1 MLMVTGLPTNH
12 VTNPPDFMPNETEL
26 GLIDRYQT
34 LTERLRQAE
43 HQYGRAKGSVCLV
56 VVSKTYPA
64 DDIRTV
70 ATQGQNDFGEN
81 QIQDALTKIP
91 VLKDVDCTWHFI
103 GPIQSNKCRDIALN
117 FDWVHSIERAKIAKR
132 LSDLRPGD
140 AEPINILIQVNSQ
153 NEATKSG
160 VSPDS
165 IGDLIGEIRD
175 LPNLQLRGLMAIPA
189 PVKAIDCQRTVFAD
203 LRELLEKLNREH
215 QANMDCLSMGMTDD
229 MEAAVAEGATHVRIG
244 TAIFGP
250 RKRAASN
257 S

>member
-1 MLMVTGLPTNH
+1 MVTGLPTNH
-12 VTNPPDFMPNETEL
+12 ATNPPDFMPNETEL

-34 LTERLRQAE
+34 LTERLRRIE
-43 HQYGRAKGSVCLV
+43 HQSGRAEGSVRLIA
-56 VVSKTYPA
+56 VSKTYPA

-70 ATQGQNDFGEN
+70 AMQGQNDFGEN

-132 LSDLRPGD
+132 LSDLRPSG

-165 IGDLIGEIRD
+165 IGALISEIKD
-175 LPNLQLRGLMAIPA
+175 LPNLRLRGLMAIPV
-189 PVKAIDCQRTVFAD
+189 PEKAIDRQRAVFAE

-215 QANMDCLSMGMTDD
+215 QADMDCLSMGMTDD
-229 MEAAVAEGATHVRIG
+229 MEAAIAEGATHVRIG

-250 RKRAASN
+250 RRKAASN
-257 S
+257 P

>member
-1 MLMVTGLPTNH
+1 
-12 VTNPPDFMPNETEL
+12 MPNETEL

-34 LTERLRQAE
+34 LTERLRRIE
-43 HQYGRAKGSVCLV
+43 HQSGRAEGSVCLIA
-56 VVSKTYPA
+56 VSKTYPA

-70 ATQGQNDFGEN
+70 AMRGQNDFGEN

-91 VLKDVDCTWHFI
+91 VLRDLDCTWHFI

-132 LSDLRPGD
+132 LSDLRPSNSG
-140 AEPINILIQVNSQ
+140 PMNILIQVNSQ

-160 VSPDS
+160 VSPDL

-189 PVKAIDCQRTVFAD
+189 PEKAIDRQRAVFAD

-215 QANMDCLSMGMTDD
+215 QADMDCLSMGMTDD
-229 MEAAVAEGATHVRIG
+229 MEAAIAEGATHVRIG

-250 RKRAASN
+250 RRKATSRP
-257 S
+257 

>member
-1 MLMVTGLPTNH
+1 MVTGLPTNH
-12 VTNPPDFMPNETEL
+12 ATNPPDFMPNETEL

-34 LTERLRQAE
+34 LTERLRRTE
-43 HQYGRAKGSVCLV
+43 HQYGRAEGSVCLIA
-56 VVSKTYPA
+56 VSKTYPA

-70 ATQGQNDFGEN
+70 AMQGQNDFGEN

-132 LSDLRPGD
+132 LSDLRPSGT
-140 AEPINILIQVNSQ
+140 EPINILIQINSQ

-165 IGDLIGEIRD
+165 IGDLISEIKD
-175 LPNLQLRGLMAIPA
+175 LPNLRLRGLMAIPA
-189 PVKAIDCQRTVFAD
+189 PEIAIDRQRAVFAE

-215 QANMDCLSMGMTDD
+215 QADMDCLSMGMTGD
-229 MEAAVAEGATHVRIG
+229 MEAAIAEGATHVRIG

-250 RKRAASN
+250 RRKAAS
-257 S
+257 SP

>member
-1 MLMVTGLPTNH
+1 MVTELPTNH

-56 VVSKTYPA
+56 AVSKTYPA

-103 GPIQSNKCRDIALN
+103 GPIQSNKCRDIALY
-117 FDWVHSIERAKIAKR
+117 FDWAHSIERAKIAKR
-132 LSDLRPGD
+132 LSDLRPSD
-140 AEPINILIQVNSQ
+140 ADPMNILIQVNSQ

-160 VSPDS
+160 VSPDA
-165 IGDLIGEIRD
+165 IGDLIGEIKD

-189 PVKAIDCQRTVFAD
+189 PEKAIDHQRAVFAD
-203 LRELLEKLNREH
+203 LRGLLEKLNREY
-215 QANMDCLSMGMTDD
+215 QTSMDCLSMGMTDD

-250 RKRAASN
+250 RKRPASN
-257 S
+257 P